1 MTRYLLRHLIQAI
14 PLLLGISV
22 ISFISMK
29 LMPGGP
35 LAGYLMNPKV
45 TPADVARLERLWGLD
60 KPILIQYWKWI
71 TSMIRG
77 DWGWSYRTGLPVL
90 KMITSRLPNTI
101 LLMLSSYVL
110 SLLIAVPVGIYS
122 AIKRYSIM
130 DYTFTLGAFFGVAI
144 PSFWFGIM
152 MQLIF
157 AVNLGWLPSAGMMNV
172 GQGFSLVDRL
182 EHLIMPVLVLGLVN
196 MAGWSRYMRSS
207 MLETISQDYVRTARS
222 KGLSERIVI
231 FKHALRNA
239 LIPLVTMM
247 GLALPA
253 IFGGAVITEQIFAWP
268 GMGHLFVGSISSRD
282 YPILMASLMLTATT
296 VVFGNLLADLAYGFL
311 DPRIRY
317 D

>member
-1 MTRYLLRHLIQAI
+1 MSRYILRRLIQAI
-14 PLLLGISV
+14 PLLIGISV
-22 ISFISMK
+22 ISFIAMK

-45 TPADVARLERLWGLD
+45 TPADIARLERLWGLD
-60 KPILIQYWKWI
+60 KPIIVQYWKWI
-71 TSMIRG
+71 TAMLQG

-90 KMITSRLPNTI
+90 QLIMLRLPNTI

-110 SLLIAVPVGIYS
+110 SLLVAIPVGIYS
-122 AIKRYSIM
+122 AIKRYSFL
-130 DYTFTLGAFFGVAI
+130 DYTFTLGAFIGVAI

-152 MQLIF
+152 MQLVF
-157 AVNLGWLPSAGMMNV
+157 AVTLMWLPSAGMMTV
-172 GQGFSLVDRL
+172 GAGFSLIDRL
-182 EHLIMPVLVLGLVN
+182 VHLLMPMVVLGLVN

-207 MLETISQDYVRTARS
+207 MLETINQDYIRTARS
-222 KGLSERIVI
+222 KGLAERIVI
-231 FKHALRNA
+231 FKHGLRNA

-247 GLALPA
+247 GLSLPS

-268 GMGHLFVGSISSRD
+268 GMGHLFFSSISSRD
-282 YPILMASLMLTATT
+282 YPILMASLMLTAST
-296 VVFGNLLADLAYGFL
+296 VVLGNLLADIAYGFL